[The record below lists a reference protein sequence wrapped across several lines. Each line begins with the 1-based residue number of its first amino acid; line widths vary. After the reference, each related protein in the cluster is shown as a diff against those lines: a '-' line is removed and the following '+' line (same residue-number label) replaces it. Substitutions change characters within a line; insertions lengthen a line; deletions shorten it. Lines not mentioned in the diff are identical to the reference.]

1 VKYFDSDN
9 YRNACKTFNKNKPD
23 PEKRLLD
30 FWLTLKTDLFITAC
44 PDAIIHYAIQT
55 NHPVIGAKNFSFLPE
70 VKAYYTKFHMV

>member
-1 VKYFDSDN
+1 VKYFDSDK
-9 YRNACKTFNKNKPD
+9 YRNACKTFNKNKAN

-44 PDAIIHYAIQT
+44 PDPIYMYAVET